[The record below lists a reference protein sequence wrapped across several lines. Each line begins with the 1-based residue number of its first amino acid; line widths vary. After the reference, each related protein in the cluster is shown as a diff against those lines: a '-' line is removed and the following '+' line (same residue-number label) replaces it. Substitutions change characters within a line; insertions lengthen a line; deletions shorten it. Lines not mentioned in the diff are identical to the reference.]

1 MKKSVMWSA
10 VAVLTMACAVQA
22 GDSKLEKRF
31 ETHDTDKD
39 GAMQKEEF
47 MAMRA
52 SWGKEGPE
60 GEQYFNNKDK
70 NGDGELSKE
79 EFGIVAAPAT
89 AASTAAAPAP
99 AGTAKAS
106 APDDTR
112 FVKYDANKD
121 GFMQKEEYVEMRT
134 SWGKEEAESEKFF
147 NYKDKNKDGEL
158 SLEEFTAK

>member
-1 MKKSVMWSA
+1 MKKSVIWTA
-10 VAVLTMACAVQA
+10 VAVLTVACSVQA
-22 GDSKLEKRF
+22 DNATLEKRF

-39 GAMQKEEF
+39 GLMQKEEF

-60 GEQYFNNKDK
+60 SEKYFNGKDK
-70 NGDGELSKE
+70 NGDGELTKE
-79 EFGIVAAPAT
+79 EFGIVAAATPAS
-89 AASTAAAPAP
+89 STAAAPAT
-99 AGTAKAS
+99 AGTAKAT
-106 APDDTR
+106 APDDKR
-112 FVKYDANKD
+112 FVKYDTNED
-121 GFMQKEEYVEMRT
+121 GIMQKEEYVEMRT